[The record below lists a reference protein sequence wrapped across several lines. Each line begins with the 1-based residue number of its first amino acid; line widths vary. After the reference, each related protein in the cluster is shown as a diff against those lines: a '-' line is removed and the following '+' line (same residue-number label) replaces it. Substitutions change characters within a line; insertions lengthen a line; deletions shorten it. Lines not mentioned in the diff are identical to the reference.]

1 LLSCS
6 VNLYLQIL
14 TSVLLLCPFNP
25 KPSLLSTITTAAVE
39 SWGHFPRSKSRLVTL
54 LSRLQPRGLAF
65 ISGDVHHGE
74 MAHPLRALEQARL
87 GLQTS
92 PPPPPSNE
100 LVDSGEAKETEK
112 APGAVIDVDGDG
124 DAETVT
130 EAEAKLDA
138 DIETDSET
146 DAHIQASE
154 KDAKAGH
161 SVPSAADWVEIT
173 SSGLTHTYLRRV
185 SPHQLALSSHAR
197 RLPPPPPAEL

>member
-1 LLSCS
+1 M
-6 VNLYLQIL
+6 
-14 TSVLLLCPFNP
+14 
-25 KPSLLSTITTAAVE
+25 
-39 SWGHFPRSKSRLVTL
+39 TL

-92 PPPPPSNE
+92 PPPPLSNE
-100 LVDSGEAKETEK
+100 LVNSGEATKTEK
-112 APGAVIDVDGDG
+112 GPGSVIDVDGDV
-124 DAETVT
+124 ETVT